1 MTLGTGPDAWGTY
14 ESRAEP
20 EPVVIGRA
28 RPRTDSEPRVRGTL
42 RYAADEPAPP
52 GMLHARLVLSV
63 YAHARIEGV
72 DASAALAVPG
82 VIAVLTAD
90 DLPVRGTTDMRMFH
104 PLASGEVVFAGQ
116 PVAVVVAETPEAAE
130 DGVELVTVHL
140 ARLPAVTD
148 AEAAMALGAPV
159 ARPRGKADDGEG
171 IRNIHSGVAGGDA
184 TALDALPLSANVIG
198 RHHFRRGDIQAA
210 LDGSATVASHRF
222 ETPWV
227 YQAYLEP
234 HSATVTP
241 TADGGLVVAASTQG
255 TLYTRDQLAKIY
267 GIPRSRITVRGTP
280 LGGGFGSKVVLVE
293 PIAAG
298 AALATG
304 RPVRLTLTRQEDML
318 ATNPAPGAV
327 LEVEAGARAD
337 GTLTGLRG
345 RLVFDA
351 GAFSEW
357 TIESIA
363 GVLLTGPY
371 RWEAL
376 DIRCFGVET
385 NRVGTG
391 SYRGPGGPQASFA
404 IETLVDELAARLD
417 MDPLDLR
424 RCNLATTSDQMADG
438 VDWPVL
444 GTSAVLDVLAADPGW
459 QSRDR
464 LPQGE
469 GIGLALGV
477 WAGACA
483 PASVTAKL
491 ETDGTLVVVTGMVDM
506 SGHTATFQ
514 ALAAEAFGCRAED
527 VTIVVADTA
536 SALRSPITGGS
547 VVTYSVGRSVVA
559 AATEV
564 RDRFLRWAA
573 DQFEIAPGDLEIV
586 DGTVRPKGAPDRGRT
601 IAELADQSDGLG
613 VNGEPL
619 EGHGSTDKPALAPG
633 VSGHLV
639 HVRVDRETGQTELLR
654 YALVQDAGRAIN
666 PALIEGQ
673 MRGGAVQALGWA
685 LWEELR
691 FDDAGQLVTGSFLDY
706 AVPRAAHLPPIETV
720 IVEVPAPDG
729 PYGARGV
736 GEAPV
741 CGGAAAV
748 ANAVAAASGARLERL
763 PMTPSRVL
771 AAIARTA
778 EADTRAR

>member
-1 MTLGTGPDAWGTY
+1 MTLGTGNDDWGTY
-14 ESRAEP
+14 ETRTAP
-20 EPVVIGRA
+20 EPMVVGQS
-28 RPRTDSEPRVRGTL
+28 RPRSDSEPRVRGTV
-42 RYAADEPAPP
+42 RYAADEPAVP

-63 YAHARIEGV
+63 YAHARIDGV
-72 DASAALAVPG
+72 DASAALAMPG
-82 VIAVLTAD
+82 VVAVLTGA
-90 DLPVRGTTDMRMFH
+90 DLPIKGTTDMRMFN
-104 PLASGEVVFAGQ
+104 PLARDEAVFAGQ
-116 PVAVVVAETPEAAE
+116 PVAVVLAETEEAAA
-130 DGVELVTVHL
+130 DG
-140 ARLPAVTD
+140 
-148 AEAAMALGAPV
+148 AEAVIVDATPLPTALDPELAMVPGAPV
-159 ARPRGKADDGEG
+159 ARPRGTAEDGEG
-171 IRNIHSGVAGGDA
+171 IRNIHSGVAGGDDSS
-184 TALDALPLSANVIG
+184 LDALPLSANVIG
-198 RHHFRRGDIQAA
+198 RHHYRRGDVEAA
-210 LDGSATVASHRF
+210 LDGSDVIVSRRF

-234 HSATVTP
+234 HAATVSPTP
-241 TADGGLVVAASTQG
+241 DGGLVIAASTQG
-255 TLYTRDQLAKIY
+255 TLYTRDQLSKIY

-298 AALATG
+298 AALVTG
-304 RPVRLTLTRQEDML
+304 RPVRLALTRHEDIL

-327 LEVEAGARAD
+327 LEVEAGARRD
-337 GTLTGLRG
+337 GTFTGLRG
-345 RLVFDA
+345 RLVFDS

-404 IETLVDELAARLD
+404 IETLVDEIAAQLELD
-417 MDPLDLR
+417 PVDLR
-424 RCNLATTSDQMADG
+424 RRNLATTQDQMADG

-444 GTSAVLDVLAADPGW
+444 GTTAVLDALEASPLW
-459 QSRDR
+459 RDR
-464 LPQGE
+464 DALPDGE
-469 GIGLALGV
+469 GVGLAVGV

-491 ETDGTLVVVTGMVDM
+491 ETDGTLTVVTGMVDM

-514 ALAAEAFGCRAED
+514 ALAAEAFGCRPED

-536 SALRSPITGGS
+536 AALRSPITGGS

-564 RDRFLRWAA
+564 RERFLRWAA
-573 DQFEIAPGDLEIV
+573 DEFEIAPGDLEIV
-586 DGTVRPKGAPDRGRT
+586 DGIVQPKGAPDRGRT
-601 IAELADQSDGLG
+601 IASLADKSDGLG
-613 VNGEPL
+613 VSGEPL
-619 EGHGSTDKPALAPG
+619 EGHGATDKPALAPG

-639 HVRVDRETGQTELLR
+639 HLRVDKDSGRTDLLG
-654 YALVQDAGRAIN
+654 YTIVQDAGRAVN
-666 PALIEGQ
+666 PALVEGQ
-673 MRGGAVQALGWA
+673 MLGGAVQALGWA

-691 FDDAGQLVTGSFLDY
+691 FDEGGQLVTGSFLDY
-706 AVPRAAHLPPIETV
+706 AVPRASWLPPIETV

-748 ANAVAAASGARLERL
+748 ANAIAAASGARLERL
-763 PMTPSRVL
+763 PMTPPRVL
-771 AAIARTA
+771 AAIAA
-778 EADTRAR
+778 GAADA